1 LGTTDGGDWDDPP
14 DQLAENRE
22 RERDAQALQFS
33 GPALV
38 IAGTLLN
45 GFSGFFPSP

>member
-1 LGTTDGGDWDDPP
+1 VDGSEDPP
-14 DQLAENRE
+14 PPAQLAEDRE

-45 GFSGFFPSP
+45 GFSGFFPSL